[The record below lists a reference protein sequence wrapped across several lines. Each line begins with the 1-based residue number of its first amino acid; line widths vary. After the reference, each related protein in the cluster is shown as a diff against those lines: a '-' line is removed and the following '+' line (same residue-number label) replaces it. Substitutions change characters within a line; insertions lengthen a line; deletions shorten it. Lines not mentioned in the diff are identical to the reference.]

1 MNIKKYFHCLAF
13 IVLVFIVD
21 ISHAQTPATFNSADI
36 YLQLKKLN
44 VLGSVLYIAAHPDD
58 ENTRLLTYFSKEKL
72 YRTGYMSLTR
82 GDGGQNLIGDEQGID
97 LGLIRTQELLAARR
111 IDGAEQFFSRAY
123 DFGFS
128 KSSDEALRLWNHDKI
143 LSDVVWM
150 IRKFQPDVIITR
162 FPGDARAGHGHHAAS
177 EILAKEA
184 FTAAADPTKFPE
196 QFKYGVKPWQAKRIL
211 WNTFNFGGNNTTSND
226 QFKMDIGMYDPLLGK
241 SAGEIAGES
250 RSQHKSQ
257 GFGASRQRGE
267 AYEFF
272 SLTAGEPVKDS
283 LFDNVNTTW
292 QRVQGSD
299 GIEQEVDKIINDYQF
314 EHPENSVHALVD
326 LYKSI
331 QQLPDGYWRNKKL
344 DEVKQLIIECNG
356 IYVEA
361 TTPNEFAIPDQKFTV
376 QFSVDKRLSND
387 VQLKN
392 VRLLDFD
399 STLNTNL
406 PTDININFTRNFVVD
421 KSTPITQPYWLAHPL
436 DSIGS
441 FTVND
446 QQLIGKA
453 QSDPAFT
460 ASLTFSVNGTDITI
474 DKPVQYKFTDPV
486 KGEMYEPFIVI
497 NPVSISLQ
505 PSVILT
511 NIKQENAVIKN
522 DEAHVQVKSFIESP
536 KTRMQLFFV
545 QGNDSTL
552 IKDTTANL
560 QYNSV
565 FDFNFSLS
573 KFYKQDE
580 SNPVVAIKIFA
591 DDYSKAYSGDLHT
604 IEYEHI
610 PFIHYTSTDEIK
622 VISDEIK
629 TVGKKIG
636 YIVGAGDKVPQSLMQ
651 MGYEVKF
658 LNEPDVTP
666 ANLKQFDAIIT
677 GVRAYNVHEWL
688 SEKYDVLMNYIKDGG
703 NLIVQYNTNNQIG
716 SVKANIGPYGFT
728 ISRTRVTEENANVD
742 LLLPNHIA
750 LNYPNKITKTDFNNW
765 IQERSTYQA
774 EDMDAHFAALLGMHD
789 VNEPE
794 SNGSLVIAKYGKG
807 NFVYA
812 SLVFFR
818 QLPAGVP
825 GAYKLMANLIAL
837 PKNK

>member
-1 MNIKKYFHCLAF
+1 MSIKKYFHCIAF
-13 IVLVFIVD
+13 IVSFFIAEFSV
-21 ISHAQTPATFNSADI
+21 AQIPATYNSDDI

-82 GDGGQNLIGDEQGID
+82 GDGGQNLIGDEQGIE
-97 LGLIRTQELLAARR
+97 LGLIRTQELLSARR
-111 IDGAEQFFSRAY
+111 NDGAEQFFSRAY

-143 LSDVVWM
+143 LSDVVWV
-150 IRKFQPDVIITR
+150 IRNFQPDVIITR

-177 EILAKEA
+177 SILANEA

-196 QFKYGVKPWQAKRIL
+196 QLKYGVKPWQAKRIL
-211 WNTFNFGGNNTTSND
+211 WNNYNFGGNNTISND
-226 QFKMDIGMYDPLLGK
+226 QFKMDIGMYNPLLGK
-241 SAGEIAGES
+241 SMGEIAGES

-267 AYEFF
+267 SYEYF
-272 SLTAGEPVKDS
+272 SLTGGEPVKDS
-283 LFDNVNTTW
+283 LFDDVNTTW
-292 QRVQGSD
+292 QRVPGA
-299 GIEQEVDKIINDYQF
+299 DKIEEQINKIISSYQF
-314 EHPENSVHALVD
+314 EHPENSVNALVD

-331 QQLPDGYWRNKKL
+331 EELPEGYWRNKKL
-344 DEVKQLIIECNG
+344 NEVKQLIVECSG
-356 IYVEA
+356 LFIEA
-361 TTPNEFAIPDQKFTV
+361 TTSNEFAIPDQKFTV
-376 QFSVDKRLSND
+376 QFSINKRLNDD

-392 VRLLDFD
+392 IKLLDFD
-399 STLNTNL
+399 SAINKDLQ
-406 PTDININFTRNFVVD
+406 TDINVNYTRSFWVD
-421 KSTPITQPYWLAHPL
+421 KNTPVTQPYWLQYPL

-460 ASLTFSVNGTDITI
+460 ASLRFTVDGTDITVAQ
-474 DKPVQYKFTDPV
+474 PVQYKFTDPV
-486 KGEMYEPFIVI
+486 KGEMYEPFVVV
-497 NPVSISLQ
+497 NPVSVSLQ

-511 NIKQENAVIKN
+511 NIKNENAIIKN
-522 DEAHVQVKSFIESP
+522 DEAHIQVKSFIESP
-536 KTRMQLFFV
+536 KTQMQLFFV
-545 QGNDSTL
+545 QGNDSTI
-552 IKDTTANL
+552 IKDTTVDL
-560 QYNSV
+560 EYNSV
-565 FDFNFSLS
+565 FDFNFSLD
-573 KFYKQDE
+573 KFYKKDKAD
-580 SNPVVAIKIFA
+580 PVVAVKIKA
-591 DDYSKAYSGDLHT
+591 DDYTNAYSGDLHT

-622 VISDEIK
+622 VISDEVK

-651 MGYEVKF
+651 MGYDVKI
-658 LNEPDVTP
+658 LNEADVTN
-666 ANLKQFDAIIT
+666 ANLKQFDAVIT

-716 SVKANIGPYGFT
+716 NVKANIGPYNFT

-742 LLLPNHIA
+742 FLLPNHSA
-750 LNYPNKITKTDFNNW
+750 LNYPNKITKADFDNW

-774 EDMDAHFAALLGMHD
+774 EQMDSHFEALLGMHD

-818 QLPAGVP
+818 QLPAGVA